1 MLGNQKILIVWI
13 LYTRYVILV
22 SWKRSNMK
30 IWMLLQKWLHPIVQC
45 TIFFSFF
52 SKYGMYSE
60 HGFLF
65 LDIRSR
71 RTPAKTNWIFW
82 NCIEYSK
89 KVTQCMFRC
98 ENYTLIIK
106 SLLFTHFIEFIRW
119 FHELSVTMNL
129 WIFQEIELVYLFL
142 CSTYC

>member
-1 MLGNQKILIVWI
+1 MLGNQKILMVQTLVTSCNEYSI
-13 LYTRYVILV
+13 LDMLYIV

-106 SLLFTHFIEFIRW
+106 SFLFTLFIEFIRW
-119 FHELSVTMNL
+119 FH
-129 WIFQEIELVYLFL
+129 FL
-142 CSTYC
+142 